1 MCVHDILFIL
11 FIYQQ
16 INLMN
21 KTIFNKRASLKFSHF
36 SNKGYSLF
44 SVLGR
49 VVAIGALSVTTLTY
63 AKAEG
68 ISVEGAKADS
78 VFIRG
83 GKAYELDGV
92 TVTGSRAP
100 MTVELSPKI
109 VTVMTREDIQRSAVQ
124 TINDVLKLA
133 TGVDVRQR
141 GGFGV
146 QTDISINGGTFDQI
160 AIFLNGVNISNP
172 QTGHNASDFP
182 VALADIDHVE
192 IIEGASSRVF
202 GTSAFNGAINIV
214 TKKASANGVEA
225 NVEAGIFGSLGAQGR
240 LQMAFKTG
248 KWQQAYSVS
257 GGYKR
262 SDGGTENSD
271 FEKGQ
276 GYANLSLSYDRR
288 LDIGAQLGIATQSYG
303 ANTFYSA
310 KFNNQYEKTDHG
322 IASLNV
328 SVHNQDKTWEVT
340 PAVYYNKF
348 KDHYQLTRGKEG
360 AAAGENYHNLDVF
373 GGAVNA
379 YVDWIAGKTAVG
391 VDIGKERIYSTALGN
406 QLDAADYK
414 SIPGSDRQYTRKGER
429 TNTNVMLEHNFIFGG
444 FTLSAGVL
452 ANRNTGLDNKFRF
465 YPGVDASY
473 RPNANWK
480 VYASWNKALRMPT
493 YTDLY
498 ISNAVQQGDAS
509 LSPEKNSAFKIGSR
523 YRQTGFSVVLSG
535 FYTHGKNMIDWV
547 QTTETELTDSKYHVM
562 NIGKLD
568 NMGFNV
574 DAEIYM
580 NELLPRCFVT
590 NIRLGYAYINQSH
603 ETETDILKSLYALE
617 YLRHKAVFGLDHK
630 IWSKLSASWSVRWQ
644 QRMNGY
650 HPYTKVDCKVMWND
664 RKYSVYVKADNIT
677 CHRYYDLS
685 AVKQPGLWVMAG
697 VSVNLGW

>member
-109 VTVMTREDIQRSAVQ
+109 VTVMTREDIQRSAAQ

-225 NVEAGIFGSLGAQGR
+225 NVEAGSFGSLGAQGR
-240 LQMAFKTG
+240 LQMAFYDKNIKIPLYIIRCHNRQTER
-248 KWQQAYSVS
+248 ACFPTMLCSVS
-257 GGYKR
+257 IFFV
-262 SDGGTENSD
+262 SC
-271 FEKGQ
+271 F
-276 GYANLSLSYDRR
+276 
-288 LDIGAQLGIATQSYG
+288 
-303 ANTFYSA
+303 SA
-310 KFNNQYEKTDHG
+310 
-322 IASLNV
+322 V
-328 SVHNQDKTWEVT
+328 SCSC
-340 PAVYYNKF
+340 
-348 KDHYQLTRGKEG
+348 
-360 AAAGENYHNLDVF
+360 
-373 GGAVNA
+373 GGAVQ
-379 YVDWIAGKTAVG
+379 
-391 VDIGKERIYSTALGN
+391 R
-406 QLDAADYK
+406 QK
-414 SIPGSDRQYTRKGER
+414 SF
-429 TNTNVMLEHNFIFGG
+429 L
-444 FTLSAGVL
+444 
-452 ANRNTGLDNKFRF
+452 
-465 YPGVDASY
+465 
-473 RPNANWK
+473 
-480 VYASWNKALRMPT
+480 
-493 YTDLY
+493 
-498 ISNAVQQGDAS
+498 
-509 LSPEKNSAFKIGSR
+509 
-523 YRQTGFSVVLSG
+523 
-535 FYTHGKNMIDWV
+535 
-547 QTTETELTDSKYHVM
+547 
-562 NIGKLD
+562 
-568 NMGFNV
+568 
-574 DAEIYM
+574 
-580 NELLPRCFVT
+580 
-590 NIRLGYAYINQSH
+590 
-603 ETETDILKSLYALE
+603 LYAIIL
-617 YLRHKAVFGLDHK
+617 
-630 IWSKLSASWSVRWQ
+630 
-644 QRMNGY
+644 
-650 HPYTKVDCKVMWND
+650 
-664 RKYSVYVKADNIT
+664 
-677 CHRYYDLS
+677 
-685 AVKQPGLWVMAG
+685 
-697 VSVNLGW
+697 